1 MVATILGV
9 VVSYLLGSIPFGYIA
24 GKALKGIDIR
34 EHGSGNVGATNV
46 LRTLGAKAGIVVL
59 LLDAAKGFVS
69 VLVIGS
75 LAVRFSQTLNPYMAK
90 ALCGAAAIIG
100 HDFPIFLGLKG
111 GKGVATGLGV
121 FLAATPLYAWLAINV
136 FIVALG
142 LASYVSVGS
151 LLMAASLP
159 VLMVVFRASEWYLG
173 LSLFWLVSVI
183 YSHRENIRRLL
194 QGKEPRIR
202 RKARSPREHQ

>member
-1 MVATILGV
+1 MVPVILGV
-9 VVSYLLGSIPFGYIA
+9 TISYLLGSIPFGYIA
-24 GKALKGIDIR
+24 GKVVKGIDIR
-34 EHGSGNVGATNV
+34 DYGSGNVGATNV

-75 LAVRFSQTLNPYMAK
+75 LAVRLGWPLGLSMVK

-136 FIVALG
+136 FVVAVG
-142 LASYVSVGS
+142 VTSYVSVGS
-151 LLMAASLP
+151 LLMAATLP
-159 VLMVVFRASEWYLG
+159 VLMVIFRRSEWYLG

>member
-1 MVATILGV
+1 MVPVILGV
-9 VVSYLLGSIPFGYIA
+9 TISYLLGSIPFGYIA
-24 GKALKGIDIR
+24 GKILKGIDIR
-34 EHGSGNVGATNV
+34 DYGSGNVGATNV

-59 LLDAAKGFVS
+59 LLDAGKGFVS
-69 VLVIGS
+69 LLGIGS
-75 LAVRFSQTLNPYMAK
+75 LAVRLGWPVGPSMVK
-90 ALCGAAAIIG
+90 AVCGAAAIIG

-142 LASYVSVGS
+142 LTWYVSVGS

-159 VLMVVFRASEWYLG
+159 VLMVLFRKSEWYLG

-183 YSHRENIRRLL
+183 YSHRDNIRRLL

-202 RKARSPREHQ
+202 RKAQAPREHQ

>member
-9 VVSYLLGSIPFGYIA
+9 ISSYLVGSIPFGYIA
-24 GKALKGIDIR
+24 GKVLKGIDIR
-34 EHGSGNVGATNV
+34 DYGSGNVGATNV

-59 LLDAAKGFVS
+59 LLDAGKGFLS

-75 LAVRFSQTLNPYMAK
+75 LAVRLGWPLGPSMVK

-100 HDFPIFLGLKG
+100 HDFPIFLGLRG

-121 FLAATPLYAWLAINV
+121 FLAAAPLYAWLAITV
-136 FIVALG
+136 FAVAIG
-142 LASYVSVGS
+142 LTSYVSVGS

-159 VLMVVFRASEWYLG
+159 VLMVIFQRSEWYLG